1 MPSRA
6 ASPPGRCRESRS
18 TRRKKNTAPFVS
30 SSICLI
36 LPLAVGEGLSA
47 NTHTKD
53 TCREKECHE
62 FVDDLCLFCKDRPSP
77 PFPPSKELS
86 TTNPHR
92 RLLQNP
98 LPPTRPRRNPL
109 HQPFVP
115 PSPPPIPS
123 NTPPDFKDAYHARGQ
138 LAIQRGS
145 LPRHA
150 PKQPYSRRSSGS
162 NSKPTPSPDTASETI
177 TEDDNDDSNSD
188 TSESEHRKALPQ
200 PPAAPTL
207 APDPSVA
214 TTSNRKARRQQARFG
229 PTPVVSHHPKDRDR
243 ERDQWQQQTR
253 RPPGSG
259 AGAADVTAGAA
270 GSRRHQQAGTP
281 EKEKRYWA
289 EGGSVGSE
297 SEPVVAERGGPVGG
311 GRGVVN
317 GGGGSVGSGSSKA
330 AAGGRR
336 GGGAGEGG
344 GEGV

>member
-1 MPSRA
+1 MPRIRRRPMPLLQRPSVPPPPAKHKQPTNPPQTA
-6 ASPPGRCRESRS
+6 APKPTACNPSSPKPSAS
-18 TRRKKNTAPFVS
+18 TVR
-30 SSICLI
+30 
-36 LPLAVGEGLSA
+36 LPL
-47 NTHTKD
+47 
-53 TCREKECHE
+53 
-62 FVDDLCLFCKDRPSP
+62 
-77 PFPPSKELS
+77 
-86 TTNPHR
+86 
-92 RLLQNP
+92 P
-98 LPPTRPRRNPL
+98 LPITPL
-109 HQPFVP
+109 T
-115 PSPPPIPS
+115 
-123 NTPPDFKDAYHARGQ
+123 TPPDFKDAYHARGQ

-150 PKQPYSRRSSGS
+150 PKQPYSRRRSSS
-162 NSKPTPSPDTASETI
+162 SKPTPSPDTASETI

-188 TSESEHRKALPQ
+188 TSDSEHRKALPQ

-243 ERDQWQQQTR
+243 DRDQWQQQQTR

-259 AGAADVTAGAA
+259 AGAADVTVGAA

-297 SEPVVAERGGPVGG
+297 SEPVVAERGGPVGA

-336 GGGAGEGG
+336 GGGGAGEGG